1 MSQMS
6 KRPAMGDEPRDAL
19 SAREFIA
26 NMRALGSARAPETV
40 AHSALISAGLADAYT
55 TIETALGTVYVA
67 WSEVGLSVVTRSDSA
82 EAFKAAASA
91 LLGRPVYEL
100 PTPPERMMRAL
111 TAWLAGDRR
120 APLRFD
126 LRAQSEFTRAAL
138 LKAREIPYGEVR
150 PYSWIAREIG
160 HPGATRAVGTAM
172 ARNPVPLFIPCHR
185 VVRAD
190 GRLGA
195 YSMGG
200 PESKRRI
207 LSAEGLDVAQLEAL
221 AGSGVRY
228 IGSASG
234 DSYCYP
240 TCRHAQRIGDAH
252 RVSFTSE
259 AEAQA
264 AGYRPCNVC
273 RPPTARRAS

>member
-1 MSQMS
+1 MSHMS
-6 KRPAMGDEPRDAL
+6 NRHMNDDAQGSL
-19 SAREFIA
+19 MSARDLIT
-26 NMRALGSARAPETV
+26 NLRALGEARAPESVGQT
-40 AHSALISAGLADAYT
+40 ALINAGLADAYT

-67 WSEVGLSVVTRSDSA
+67 WSEFGLSVVTRADSA
-82 EAFKAAASA
+82 AAFTAYASEQ
-91 LLGRPVYEL
+91 LGRPVYQS
-100 PTPPERMMRAL
+100 PAPPQRLMRAL
-111 TAWLAGDRR
+111 AAWLAGDRR

-126 LRAQSEFTRAAL
+126 LRSQTEFMQAAL

-221 AGSGVRY
+221 AESGVRY

-240 TCRHAQRIGDAH
+240 TCHHAQRIRDAH
-252 RVSFTSE
+252 RVTFASE
-259 AEAQA
+259 AQAQA
-264 AGYRPCNVC
+264 AGYQPCNVC
-273 RPPTARRAS
+273 RPPAAQRAS

>member
-1 MSQMS
+1 MSQGS
-6 KRPAMGDEPRDAL
+6 NYRANDDIPGSVI

-26 NMRALGSARAPETV
+26 SLRALGEARAPETV
-40 AHSALISAGLADAYT
+40 GQMALINAGLADAYT

-67 WSEVGLSVVTRSDSA
+67 WNEVGLSAVTRSDSA
-82 EAFKAAASA
+82 AAFRAYATGH
-91 LLGRPVYEL
+91 LGRPVYQVAA
-100 PTPPERMMRAL
+100 PPERLMRAL

-120 APLRFD
+120 ARLHFD
-126 LRAQSEFTRAAL
+126 LRAQSEFTQAAL

-221 AGSGVRY
+221 AESGVRY

-240 TCRHAQRIGDAH
+240 TCHYAQRIADAH
-252 RVSFTSE
+252 RVSFASE
-259 AEAQA
+259 AQAQA

-273 RPPTARRAS
+273 RPPEAQRAS